1 MNSKNK
7 ISSFSFRNY
16 AWRQLRKN
24 KIAWVSFWIILVL
37 IGIALC
43 SNFIANSQ
51 PYFIKVNGHSYFPLF
66 SFKNE
71 IEFYDANGNKEM
83 LAKDQVDWK
92 HLNFESAFFPPVAYI
107 PSSSDLL
114 NADYKSPSEEQY
126 FKNKKGETIDMPFRF
141 RHFLG
146 TNKRGEDVLSG
157 LIHGTSISISV
168 GFFSMLLAGILGIFF
183 GMMAGYFGDDAI
195 KIKRGIACS
204 LAVGLVFSWFYAF
217 QIRSFVLM
225 DALQNSFLSF
235 LLQLFFSVLIFL
247 FVLLIFYFL
256 GKLISQIKWL
266 KQAVHVPLDTI
277 ISRLIEMIVSLPTLL
292 LIITIAAISKP
303 SLMNL
308 ILIIA
313 FVQWTSI
320 ARLIRAE
327 MLRLK
332 QLEFIQAAQ
341 AMGLKPWQIM
351 LRHAL
356 PNAMAPALVSIS
368 FGIASAILIESGLSF
383 LGVGVPVDVV
393 TWGSLINSGRENFA
407 AWWLVLFPGLCIFI
421 TALCCNILGEAL
433 RDAMDVK
440 Q

>member
-303 SLMNL
+303 S
-308 ILIIA
+308 
-313 FVQWTSI
+313 
-320 ARLIRAE
+320 
-327 MLRLK
+327 
-332 QLEFIQAAQ
+332 
-341 AMGLKPWQIM
+341 
-351 LRHAL
+351 
-356 PNAMAPALVSIS
+356 
-368 FGIASAILIESGLSF
+368 
-383 LGVGVPVDVV
+383 
-393 TWGSLINSGRENFA
+393 
-407 AWWLVLFPGLCIFI
+407 
-421 TALCCNILGEAL
+421 
-433 RDAMDVK
+433 
-440 Q
+440 